1 MPTCS
6 IVLDARLS
14 GARLPRQLGTL
25 HKAMRQWN
33 QQGAVELLVVDDTN
47 DARLSSLTQRYGV
60 RLLFVDAMALGS
72 RLNASVSSSTG
83 EILIFP
89 GAAIDLSPE
98 WLADLVSGRRSQDW
112 DAAVL
117 SAPRARSLPLL
128 WRLLRRPSLVDA
140 FCVTRSWFE
149 RIGGFDPGLEAEAL
163 PELLGRLR
171 ACQARVASGET

>member
-25 HKAMRQWN
+25 HKAVRQGKH
-33 QQGAVELLVVDDTN
+33 QGAVELLVVDDTK

-60 RLLFVDAMALGS
+60 RLLSTDAMALGG
-72 RLNASVSSSTG
+72 RLNAAVSSSAG

-89 GAAIDLSPE
+89 GAAIDLSPV
-98 WLADLVSGRRSQDW
+98 WVTDLVSGNRSAEW
-112 DAAVL
+112 DAVVL
-117 SAPRARSLPLL
+117 GAHRPSSLPLL
-128 WRLLRRPSLVDA
+128 WRLLRRPSLVAA

-149 RIGGFDPGLEAEAL
+149 RIGGFDPALEAEAL
-163 PELLGRLR
+163 PELLSRLR
-171 ACQARVASGET
+171 ACQARVANGEY